1 MSVLISYIV
10 TSQNNET
17 EVSKGPK
24 ILSLHSW
31 FETIK
36 TKLSKRPRM
45 LAFHSCVECNTTEVN
60 KGPRIVSFA

>member
-31 FETIK
+31 LETIK
-36 TKLSKRPRM
+36 TKLCKRLRM
-45 LAFHSCVECNTTEVN
+45 LAFHSYVECNKTEVS
-60 KGPRIVSFA
+60 KRPRIVSLG